1 MSVQPMAGAPLPQ
14 VKLQLSVEEVKKCPP
29 GHDLSMT
36 VVDNQPL
43 VTDVLT
49 ADTLGPRGQN
59 DDLRLFGVQA

>member
-1 MSVQPMAGAPLPQ
+1 MPGAPLPQ
-14 VKLQLSVEEVKKCPP
+14 VQLQLRVEEVKKCPP
-29 GHDLSMT
+29 GHDFSMT